1 MTKKN
6 LIFALLMVAT
16 LGSLAYAQKVVV
28 LTSDDAKPVGGTYTA
43 DDTVVAAL
51 VRYVGTNA
59 GGGEVAVDA
68 GTGDLT
74 FTVATVADSTFE
86 CPVVTTLA
94 GVIDVSDAACNT
106 MGEVCDAINGLNGR
120 GGATAAAPSDF
131 RCVLI
136 NALRSDLSTDTL
148 VDFTIATAD
157 SADGLALPFDTT
169 TAFAVT
175 SGGGSLAMLPPEAK
189 KISFYLGPGPA
200 YSLKPFPF
208 ANQRTY
214 VTWAWEDSST
224 CTGADTFRIL
234 AANDY
239 TPGSETTQTLYGP
252 IPTNTTTA
260 VEFTQLATNQIFG
273 NFGAKVILRKA
284 CASSLV
290 GLQISGSGYQVTRG
304 AGR

>member
-16 LGSLAYAQKVVV
+16 LGSFAYAQKVVV
-28 LTSDDAKPVGGTYTA
+28 LTPDEAKPVGGTYTA
-43 DDTVVAAL
+43 DDTVVAML

-59 GGGEVAVDA
+59 GGGEVTVNAD
-68 GTGDLT
+68 GTIT
-74 FTVATVADSTFE
+74 FTVATSADTTFE
-86 CPVVTTLA
+86 CPVTGGL
-94 GVIDVSDAACNT
+94 GGIIDVTNGACNT
-106 MGEVCDAINGLNGR
+106 AGEVCDVINGLNGA
-120 GGATAAAPSDF
+120 GGSTTAAPSDF

-136 NALRSDLSTDTL
+136 NALRSDNVNNTL
-148 VDFTIATAD
+148 LAKTIATAD
-157 SADGLALPFDTT
+157 SADGLALQYA
-169 TAFAVT
+169 TADGFAVT
-175 SGGGSLAMLPPEAK
+175 VGAGSLAMLPPEAK

-239 TPGSETTQTLYGP
+239 TPGSETVQTLYGP

-260 VEFTQLATNQIFG
+260 VEFTQLANNQIFG
-273 NFGAKVILRKA
+273 NFGAKVILREA

-304 AGR
+304 AGQ